1 MLGEIDQLRPMLRSM
16 AAQRRDRT
24 WPLLWK
30 NKWVI
35 AGITLLIA
43 GTTAVLSKQQTPI
56 YASTATLVVNQ
67 PAEKGSIDVARAN
80 EFFARTLVQLVKSVN
95 VADAV
100 VKDSRIADSGLSARQ
115 ALSKMDFAQVNETQL
130 LRLTAEDKSPEFAQ
144 DLAQAWAEVF
154 VRYATSEL
162 KNAAPGASVS
172 VADDAP
178 LPPQPE
184 RPKPTLYTAIALI
197 LGLAAALAFVLIRDR
212 LDTRIRDV
220 DDLAEE
226 FGIPVLATVPKRGRS
241 ANAGERFDES
251 IRVLRTSLQFATEM
265 PLRAIAVTSP
275 SEGEGKSTVTAELA
289 RSFALLALTEQAVLA
304 VDADLR
310 RPTLH
315 IKAGFEESARGPRGL
330 TSYLMGEARF
340 EACILETELASLR
353 IMPAGQL
360 HPNPSTMLGFAASRE
375 ALGNLRQRAEV
386 VIVDTPPVAV
396 GADASIVATE
406 MDGVVIVVDL
416 AKSRRDDIRSA
427 LEQMRRVN
435 ALVLGFVA
443 NRVAVTDR
451 AAAGYYYTATATA
464 QQGSGGLGRLR
475 RSKGRTDALAPD
487 VDRGG
492 AGEVDRPVAAGHVV
506 IPPTQGRSDPGEHE
520 EGRLDDLDLV
530 LRDREPL
537 DHVAQEGSRDADS
550 HGVRPSPSPTDLHYY
565 VAGDP
570 ADPEQVRRQAEQP

>member
-1 MLGEIDQLRPMLRSM
+1 M

-35 AGITLLIA
+35 AAITLLVA
-43 GTTAVLSKQQTPI
+43 GTTGFLSKTQTPV

-67 PAEKGSIDVARAN
+67 PKSEGSLDVARAN
-80 EFFARTLVQLVKSVN
+80 EFFARTLVRLVKSVN
-95 VADAV
+95 VAEAV
-100 VKDSRIADSGLSARQ
+100 VADPRIADKELTPRQ
-115 ALSKMDFAQVNETQL
+115 ALGKMDFAQVSETQL
-130 LRLTAEDKSPEFAQ
+130 LEVTAEDTSAAFAQ
-144 DLAQAWAEVF
+144 ELAQVWSEVF
-154 VRYATSEL
+154 VSYAATEL
-162 KNAAPGASVS
+162 TKAAPGASVS
-172 VADDAP
+172 VADDAS
-178 LPPQPE
+178 LPPQPV
-184 RPKPTLYTAIALI
+184 RPKPTLYTAVAFI

-212 LDTRIRDV
+212 LDTRIRGV

-226 FGIPVLATVPKRGRS
+226 FGLPVLASVPKKGKS
-241 ANAGERFDES
+241 ANAAERFDES

-265 PLRAIAVTSP
+265 PLRAIAVTSS

-289 RSFALLALTEQAVLA
+289 RSFALLALTDQAVLA

-315 IKAGFEESARGPRGL
+315 LKAGFDDSARGPRGL
-330 TSYLMGEARF
+330 TSYLLGEARF
-340 EACILETELASLR
+340 EACVLETELASLR
-353 IMPAGQL
+353 VMPAGQL

-416 AKSRRDDIRSA
+416 AKSRRDDIRTS

-443 NRVAVTDR
+443 NRVPTTDR
-451 AAAGYYYTATATA
+451 QAAGYYYTATDTA
-464 QQGSGGLGRLR
+464 QGGSAGRFRRRGKADLLPEVQGGDRSGGASRPLTSGNVVVPPSGGGRD
-475 RSKGRTDALAPD
+475 SGQDEE
-487 VDRGG
+487 RG
-492 AGEVDRPVAAGHVV
+492 
-506 IPPTQGRSDPGEHE
+506 
-520 EGRLDDLDLV
+520 LDDLDLV
-530 LRDREPL
+530 LRDRQAL
-537 DHVAQEGSRDADS
+537 DGVPEERRAQTYGDAVAGT
-550 HGVRPSPSPTDLHYY
+550 PSPTDFHYY

-570 ADPEQVRRQAEQP
+570 TEPEQVRREPEQP